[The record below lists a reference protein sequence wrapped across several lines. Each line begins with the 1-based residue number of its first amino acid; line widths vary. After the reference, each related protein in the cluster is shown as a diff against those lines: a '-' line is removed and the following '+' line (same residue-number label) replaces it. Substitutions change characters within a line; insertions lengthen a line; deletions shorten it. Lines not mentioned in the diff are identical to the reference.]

1 MTCLLDGWGWWRG
14 KDNIKQQERRELF
27 VIASIMWG
35 TWWRE
40 WRMTKGMKWQRHRL
54 IFHSTR
60 SLKFLKFQLM
70 LLIMI
75 KQKAISACTTTQDEM
90 MNDVIVSLTGTCVF
104 RKWFE
109 SSFSNKFNGIS
120 SCAEGREESFS
131 IMTSRL
137 INTSHFGGA
146 RSMPFLHS
154 LS

>member
-1 MTCLLDGWGWWRG
+1 MFAGWMRMMTR
-14 KDNIKQQERRELF
+14 ERQHQTTGTTRAFCNCFHYVRNMMTRVENDERDE
-27 VIASIMWG
+27 VTKASAYLSFNQIS
-35 TWWRE
+35 
-40 WRMTKGMKWQRHRL
+40 KV
-54 IFHSTR
+54 
-60 SLKFLKFQLM
+60 LKFQLM

-137 INTSHFGGA
+137 INTSHYGGA